1 MPNYEDPYVVKK
13 GISWGC
19 PDSHKDGWGRVA
31 FASQLWH
38 SQKVLCLI
46 WFRKDRIFFCTN
58 LFCK

>member
-31 FASQLWH
+31 FASQL
-38 SQKVLCLI
+38 
-46 WFRKDRIFFCTN
+46 
-58 LFCK
+58 